1 MRRAHLSFAALVA
14 LFAAA
19 AAVLAVLASR
29 VRDWVVMTDELQYA
43 KLATHIGETLSPL
56 PTLRGAHFAAYAQLY
71 PALIAPFYGTMSAPD
86 AFRAA
91 HVLNGI
97 LFASA
102 AVPVY
107 LLARR
112 AALTRAWSV
121 TCAAL
126 ALTIPWNVN
135 TALVRR

>member
-1 MRRAHLSFAALVA
+1 MRRADLSLAAVVA

-56 PTLRGAHFAAYAQLY
+56 PTLRGAHYAAYAQLY
-71 PALIAPFYGTMSAPD
+71 PALLAPFFGNLSAPA
-86 AFRAA
+86 AFHAE
-91 HVLNGI
+91 HWLNGV

-102 AVPVY
+102 
-107 LLARR
+107 
-112 AALTRAWSV
+112 S
-121 TCAAL
+121 
-126 ALTIPWNVN
+126 
-135 TALVRR
+135 